1 MVDVESA
8 IRAIFA
14 KKNTNL
20 TDSELKEFIAQIN
33 STQETV
39 PKKMGMTV
47 KCESIVRILGD
58 NLLNRYKEEFCVL
71 QELIQNADDAKAE
84 HVLVGISDMLS
95 TLHPLGTAP
104 ALYIANDGPVSESNI
119 QSIHE
124 VGNSVKKCKKRIEKT
139 GNIL

>member
-14 KKNTNL
+14 KKNTDL
-20 TDSELKEFIAQIN
+20 TDTELKEFIAQITN
-33 STQETV
+33 SQENA

-84 HVLVGISDMLS
+84 HVLVGISDTLS

-104 ALYIANDGPVSESNI
+104 ALFIALT
-119 QSIHE
+119 
-124 VGNSVKKCKKRIEKT
+124 KALR
-139 GNIL
+139 